1 MLASSLEPDVVLHVP
16 GVHPLSGD
24 HRGLASVGGFLQ
36 RTREATT
43 DGEHMELIEVL
54 FRLGDDDRI
63 AEIWFHNRDQAP
75 VDEFWS

>member
-1 MLASSLEPDVVLHVP
+1 MELFDSEYSNSYYTNMNYISDRIEALYSTPGAFDPSVLASS
-16 GVHPLSGD
+16 
-24 HRGLASVGGFLQ
+24 
-36 RTREATT
+36 
-43 DGEHMELIEVL
+43 